1 MPASG
6 TTGAV
11 PCLAGPGRYAQNHA
25 AYASVRTRRAALRAV
40 AGNHASS
47 LPAPSGE
54 RAERARTPRRPAA
67 LALVPTGWQRACGTG
82 LPSLSSG

>member
-1 MPASG
+1 MPASERPVPFSRPA
-6 TTGAV
+6 GA
-11 PCLAGPGRYAQNHA
+11 GRYAQNHA

-67 LALVPTGWQRACGTG
+67 LALVPTGWQRAC
-82 LPSLSSG
+82 